1 MKSCLSCVIC
11 FQVLLFSAA
20 SAADYGRFVGTVKT
34 EWGGD
39 GRHMTLLEPFRYI
52 DPAQHEWL
60 APAGSIVDGASIP
73 QFAWSIIGGPFEGK
87 YRDASVIH
95 DVACQQKIR
104 PWADVHLAFYYAML
118 ANRVESW
125 KAKTMYA
132 AVYHFGPR
140 WKSSNETI
148 VEPRRL
154 RQEDFNQLK
163 NEIKRR
169 EEQGRS
175 MTTPSPAM
183 TLNEIEQ
190 WRNR

>member
-52 DPAQHEWL
+52 DTAHHEWL
-60 APAGSIVDGASIP
+60 APADSIVDGASIP

-95 DVACQQKIR
+95 DVACQKKSVPGPTFILLSTMQCWRTELNLGR
-104 PWADVHLAFYYAML
+104 PRLCTQRYITLVLAG
-118 ANRVESW
+118 NRP
-125 KAKTMYA
+125 T
-132 AVYHFGPR
+132 
-140 WKSSNETI
+140 
-148 VEPRRL
+148 
-154 RQEDFNQLK
+154 
-163 NEIKRR
+163 KR
-169 EEQGRS
+169 
-175 MTTPSPAM
+175 
-183 TLNEIEQ
+183 
-190 WRNR
+190 